1 MPNAVS
7 TLPNVVKFNI
17 EIHNAFSTLLGVVNY
32 NVDVHNVVNVD
43 LTLCDVATSYQPK
56 NNVEMFAGDIPIVKS
71 QAAWMHLRYISETSH
86 AASRRHLTEG

>member
-43 LTLCDVATSYQPK
+43 LTLCDV
-56 NNVEMFAGDIPIVKS
+56 
-71 QAAWMHLRYISETSH
+71 IST
-86 AASRRHLTEG
+86 